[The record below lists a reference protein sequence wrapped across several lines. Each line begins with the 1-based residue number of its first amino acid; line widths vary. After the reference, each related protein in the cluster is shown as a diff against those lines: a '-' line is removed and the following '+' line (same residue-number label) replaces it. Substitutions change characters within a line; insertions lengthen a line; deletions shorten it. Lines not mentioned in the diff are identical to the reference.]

1 MSYFRNRIHFT
12 TFVLLLLSLIV
23 FYVRGTR
30 RSLTDSGDFSTVYAS
45 TRCWLA
51 HENPYLEANVE
62 QQYASGK
69 GNPAH
74 KPTADLTA
82 SVYLPSIFPL
92 VAPIAWLDWDA
103 AETAWLLLSLI
114 AFSISLVCVARSELI
129 PSLNV
134 AVALVAVFLLCS
146 ATHTGI
152 AKGQPSVIC
161 ISLLVAAL
169 YLKPTP
175 KEEILAGLFIGL
187 SCCIKPNFALPYM
200 LFCCWR
206 RQWRVVTV
214 SVGVPFLV
222 SAFAMKNLLA
232 LTPEWWFSWSANI
245 KMAAAPDG
253 NMNPTISNVGSTFLV
268 NFQTVVGFFTTNQQ
282 ICNIV
287 TFALL
292 GALALAVLLI
302 TRLKVDQWQALSLF
316 TLLLMLAT
324 YHRYY
329 DVQLLML
336 CTNVALQMAR
346 KPGPALWIAIASSAL
361 LWLPLEAIAANTLPY
376 PTPSHAGFVQFL
388 AFRNQPLCL
397 FGLMLV
403 SAWVLIRNSL
413 ALQPQPGA
421 TPSR

>member
-1 MSYFRNRIHFT
+1 MSYFRNRIHT
-12 TFVLLLLSLIV
+12 ATLLLLALSLIV
-23 FYVRGTR
+23 FFARGAR

-69 GNPAH
+69 GDPAH
-74 KPTADLTA
+74 KPNADLTA

-92 VAPIAWLDWDA
+92 VAPVAWLDWKA
-103 AETAWLLLSLI
+103 AERAWLLLSLI

-129 PSLNV
+129 PNLNV
-134 AVALVAVFLLCS
+134 AVATVSVFLLCS

-175 KEEILAGLFIGL
+175 KEELMAGLFIGL

-206 RQWRVVTV
+206 RQRRVVIV
-214 SVGVPFLV
+214 SVIVPALV

-232 LTPEWWFSWSANI
+232 LTPEWWLSWSANI
-245 KMAAAPDG
+245 KMAAAPNG
-253 NMNPTISNVGSTFLV
+253 NMNPTISNIGSTFLV
-268 NFQTVVGFFTTNQQ
+268 NFQTVIGFFTTNQQ

-287 TFALL
+287 TFLLL
-292 GALALAVLLI
+292 GALALAVLMI
-302 TRLKVDQWQALSLF
+302 TKLKADPWQALSLF
-316 TLLLMLAT
+316 TLLLILAT

-336 CTNVALQMAR
+336 CINSALQMSR
-346 KPGPALWIAIASSAL
+346 KPSPAIWIAIAPLAL
-361 LWLPLEAIAANTLPY
+361 LWLPLEAIAANILPY
-376 PTPSHAGFVQFL
+376 PTPAHAGIIQFF

-397 FGLMLV
+397 FALTLV
-403 SAWVLIRNSL
+403 SAWVVIRNSPVAPSL
-413 ALQPQPGA
+413 ARAIQP
-421 TPSR
+421 R